1 MIVKG
6 AFGKEYKGSLPRRIF
21 SKSPYIK
28 KNYNPREAVKTRRK
42 IVAVKFVKG
51 NVSNI
56 SYFIKTGQDLK
67 TQFFVLY

>member
-1 MIVKG
+1 MIAKG
-6 AFGKEYKGSLPRRIF
+6 AFGKVYKWRLPHRVF

-28 KNYNPREAVKTRRK
+28 KNYNLREAVKTRSK

-67 TQFFVLY
+67 TQFFVL